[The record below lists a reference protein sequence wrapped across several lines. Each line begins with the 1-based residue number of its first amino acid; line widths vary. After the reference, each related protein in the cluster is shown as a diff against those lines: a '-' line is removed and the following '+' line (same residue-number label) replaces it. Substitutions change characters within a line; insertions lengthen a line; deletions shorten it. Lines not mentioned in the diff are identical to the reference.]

1 MTFIPSQYSGYSGH
15 LGAAAGDPEAETETV
30 EEPEPTPADIVAAK
44 ASKAK
49 SDLYSSLAQSVGL
62 LGSGIITTVGAS
74 NLQKSQ
80 QKHTAAMLK
89 QQGKLAVLQGS
100 ASAAQASANRAAAA
114 LAGQGTKKIIYI
126 VGGLLMVVT
135 LITGT
140 IVFLKQ
146 PQDKE
151 EEE

>member
-1 MTFIPSQYSGYSGH
+1 MTFIPSQYSGY
-15 LGAAAGDPEAETETV
+15 LGAPEAETA
-30 EEPEPTPADIVAAK
+30 EEPETATDADKAKTAK
-44 ASKAK
+44 A
-49 SDLYSSLAQSVGL
+49 DLYSSLAQSVGL
-62 LGSGIITTVGAS
+62 LGSGIITTVGAT

-80 QKHTAAMLK
+80 QSHDKAMVK
-89 QQGKLAVLQGS
+89 RQGKLALLQGS

-135 LITGT
+135 LIAGT
-140 IVFLKQ
+140 VVFLKQ
-146 PQDKE
+146 PQE